1 MDSGLIEDKGAFFR
15 MNKNKLVF
23 KLKKIIGLKV
33 LTFLKRLQKNANQVK
48 WTLVNVLFFSNQP

>member
-48 WTLVNVLFFSNQP
+48 